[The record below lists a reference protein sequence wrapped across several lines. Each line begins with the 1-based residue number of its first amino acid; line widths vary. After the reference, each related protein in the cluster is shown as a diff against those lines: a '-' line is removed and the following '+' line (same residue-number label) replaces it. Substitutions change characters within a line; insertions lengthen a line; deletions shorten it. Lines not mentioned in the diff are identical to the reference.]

1 MPYILG
7 HIKINS
13 QVQWVIN
20 IPRNPNFLARG
31 TSCKRSYLVD
41 SLKSHCIS
49 VFLAVF
55 LYFKAVRQAPPC
67 SRSWPGW
74 WLTHVG
80 GDCQIA
86 RLGMSHSHCI
96 SVYLSLYFCI
106 YCCVSVFQR
115 CETSATLFLTWLARV
130 GGDCQ
135 IARLGM
141 SHSHWLAS
149 SKATLS
155 LHICWFHI
163 SLYIY
168 FWYFLIFPFIIL
180 HISFYFLMY
189 LLMNVSL
196 SPSCSEQSY
205 LVASCLSVPYFLIY
219 FSLYLFIF
227 LYIFPYISFYFFIYL
242 LKNVSLSLTC
252 SEQYNLVVSNL
263 SVPYFLVASHL
274 SSLWSEISKYS
285 GITNNSWISKSI

>member
-7 HIKINS
+7 HIKINC

-41 SLKSHCIS
+41 SLNSHCIS

-86 RLGMSHSHCI
+86 RLGMSHSHWLAP
-96 SVYLSLYFCI
+96 SKPTLSLHICHISLCCLIYFLLYFLIFYFCI
-106 YCCVSVFQR
+106 SLR
-115 CETSATLFLTWLARV
+115 
-130 GGDCQ
+130 
-135 IARLGM
+135 M
-141 SHSHWLAS
+141 SHSHWIAP

-155 LHICWFHI
+155 LHICQPHI
-163 SLYIY
+163 SLLLQIC
-168 FWYFLIFPFIIL
+168 
-180 HISFYFLMY
+180 HISIFSLFNSFNFHLY
-189 LLMNVSL
+189 LLM
-196 SPSCSEQSY
+196 CIE
-205 LVASCLSVPYFLIY
+205 FLDT
-219 FSLYLFIF
+219 
-227 LYIFPYISFYFFIYL
+227 
-242 LKNVSLSLTC
+242 LT
-252 SEQYNLVVSNL
+252 
-263 SVPYFLVASHL
+263 
-274 SSLWSEISKYS
+274 
-285 GITNNSWISKSI
+285 